1 MNIWNDAEAQ
11 HFFSSE
17 RKKKN
22 DLYLGEKFFLS
33 KTLFENCSIL
43 DIGCAQGGFYK
54 ILKSFLKSFSYTGI
68 DNSEKMIIRA
78 KKKYPNAN
86 FYFIKNNNFKLLKK
100 KYDIVIIFGVLHLT
114 PEWKQMLINSRN
126 LFKKFLLFDLRETNL
141 KTIENNVSKSFL
153 SFNHK
158 KKTKIPYNIIN
169 SNEATDLIK
178 KKFISNIYKLSYHGK
193 ISNLAKSKIRDVEFT
208 NYCIAK
214 KKFKVL

>member
-78 KKKYPNAN
+78 KKNIP
-86 FYFIKNNNFKLLKK
+86 
-100 KYDIVIIFGVLHLT
+100 
-114 PEWKQMLINSRN
+114 MLI
-126 LFKKFLLFDLRETNL
+126 
-141 KTIENNVSKSFL
+141 
-153 SFNHK
+153 
-158 KKTKIPYNIIN
+158 
-169 SNEATDLIK
+169 
-178 KKFISNIYKLSYHGK
+178 FIL
-193 ISNLAKSKIRDVEFT
+193 
-208 NYCIAK
+208 
-214 KKFKVL
+214 

>member
-1 MNIWNDAEAQ
+1 
-11 HFFSSE
+11 
-17 RKKKN
+17 
-22 DLYLGEKFFLS
+22 
-33 KTLFENCSIL
+33 
-43 DIGCAQGGFYK
+43 
-54 ILKSFLKSFSYTGI
+54 
-68 DNSEKMIIRA
+68 
-78 KKKYPNAN
+78 
-86 FYFIKNNNFKLLKK
+86 
-100 KYDIVIIFGVLHLT
+100 
-114 PEWKQMLINSRN
+114 MLINSRN